1 MPEHKRELRTTE
13 RPVEFRAA
21 DDGSPPT
28 AIGYASIFDHVY
40 RVGSMFDEV
49 IRKTAFDR
57 AIEEKQDVRA
67 LWNHNRDIVLGRTK
81 NGTLALEVDSTGL
94 KTRISLPRSAA
105 QPIENLERGD
115 VDQMSFGFF
124 VRKEQWTE
132 RPDDIPLR
140 EILDVD
146 LTDVSPAT
154 YPASSATSV
163 SLRSAEE
170 IFNAYRD
177 GRGEGDP
184 PESNPDGAGA
194 HRAAALRRRVEIRKR
209 KERC

>member
-1 MPEHKRELRTTE
+1 MPDLKRELRTTE

-21 DDGSPPT
+21 GDGSPPR
-28 AIGYASIFDHVY
+28 AIGYASVFDHVY
-40 RVGSMFDEV
+40 RVGGMFDEV
-49 IRKTAFDR
+49 IRPGAFAR
-57 AIEEKQDVRA
+57 AIKERQDVRA
-67 LWNHNRDIVLGRTK
+67 LWNHNRDNVLGRTK
-81 NGTLALEVDSTGL
+81 SGTCRIAEDPTGL
-94 KTRISLPRSAA
+94 AAEIDVPVSATRE
-105 QPIENLERGD
+105 IESLERGD

-163 SLRSAEE
+163 NLRSAED

-177 GRGEGDP
+177 GRDDGDSP
-184 PESNPDGAGA
+184 TPNADGSGA

-209 KERC
+209 KER